1 MTKSMF
7 STSRGRRRKSA
18 TPVAA
23 RMIAA
28 FLRSALKAPGLALK
42 PARKTKASKP
52 AAKAKAAP
60 KPKTAKPS
68 VAAPV
73 RPRLVVAPARAS
85 FRTLIH
91 DCAFGQRRY
100 KIYVPASAV
109 GSADPLPVL
118 IMLHGCGQTPDD
130 FAKGTRMNALAEEFQ
145 MLVVYP
151 AQSREAHP
159 KRCWNWFLPG
169 DQHRGAGE
177 PALLAS
183 LTREVL
189 DQHPADPARIYVA
202 GLSAGGSAALV
213 LAQAYP
219 ELFAAVGVHSGLPVG
234 AAQGKA
240 FAMTAMGQGNPGIP
254 CLHPMPTI
262 IFHGSMDHVVNAR
275 NGRLVAIRALEPYAA
290 LRETQQKRQVPK
302 GRSYVRTTHRV
313 GQGRAFVEH
322 WLIEGS
328 GHAWSGGSPAGRFT
342 DPAGPDASR
351 ELVRFL
357 LRHRTTLRTRRMA
370 VAL

>member
-1 MTKSMF
+1 MSKSMF
-7 STSRGRRRKSA
+7 SASRGRRKKA
-18 TPVAA
+18 AAPVAA
-23 RMIAA
+23 RMMAA
-28 FLRSALKAPGLALK
+28 FFRSALKVPALVLT
-42 PARKTKASKP
+42 PAKASKP
-52 AAKAKAAP
+52 ATKAKARTAAVKAP
-60 KPKTAKPS
+60 A
-68 VAAPV
+68 
-73 RPRLVVAPARAS
+73 RPRLVTAPARAS
-85 FRTLIH
+85 FRTLTH
-91 DCAFGQRRY
+91 DCAFGQRGY
-100 KIYVPASAV
+100 KIYTPASAA

-118 IMLHGCGQTPDD
+118 VMLHGCGQTPDD
-130 FAKGTRMNALAEEFQ
+130 FAKGTRMNALAEEFR

-151 AQSREAHP
+151 AQTREAHP
-159 KRCWNWFLPG
+159 KRCWNWFQPG

-189 DQHPADPARIYVA
+189 QQNPADPARVYVA

-219 ELFAAVGVHSGLPVG
+219 DLFAGVGVHSGLPVG

-254 CLHPMPTI
+254 SPHPVPTI
-262 IFHGSMDHVVNAR
+262 IFHGSKDHVVNAR
-275 NGRLVAIRALEPYAA
+275 NGRFVALRALEPFAY

-302 GRSYVRTTHRV
+302 GRSYVRTSHRV

-328 GHAWSGGSPAGRFT
+328 GHAWSGGSPAGRFV
-342 DPAGPDASR
+342 DPSGPDASR
-351 ELVRFL
+351 EMVRFL
-357 LRHRTTLRTRRMA
+357 LRHRTTIRKRRMQFA
-370 VAL
+370 A